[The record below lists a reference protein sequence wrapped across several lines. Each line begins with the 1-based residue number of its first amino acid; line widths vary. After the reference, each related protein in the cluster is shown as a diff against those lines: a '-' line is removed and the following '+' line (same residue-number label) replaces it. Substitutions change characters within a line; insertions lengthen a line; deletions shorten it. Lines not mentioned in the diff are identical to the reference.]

1 MRLLKRKIPNKI
13 RLNLESL
20 KCIEAMIFTWIS
32 ETLKGFEN
40 DKVFMN

>member
-20 KCIEAMIFTWIS
+20 KCMEAMLFAWIS
-32 ETLKGFEN
+32 ETLKGLEN
-40 DKVFMN
+40 DKGFMN